1 MTFVTNIHIRRRSLN
16 SKYVIFS
23 SRISNSDK
31 NAQSGQVEETAS
43 GDDSN
48 KSMPS
53 TPNNSSSSLSILASP
68 RCSHT
73 PEGQTCEGVVNL
85 QGALASM
92 QVGTHFS

>member
-1 MTFVTNIHIRRRSLN
+1 
-16 SKYVIFS
+16 
-23 SRISNSDK
+23 
-31 NAQSGQVEETAS
+31 
-43 GDDSN
+43 
-48 KSMPS
+48 MPS

-92 QVGTHFS
+92 QVGTHFN

>member
-1 MTFVTNIHIRRRSLN
+1 MEKKKRLWKENHIFNFL
-16 SKYVIFS
+16 FS

-31 NAQSGQVEETAS
+31 NAQVEEPAS
-43 GDDSN
+43 GDDST

-92 QVGTHFS
+92 QVGTQFN